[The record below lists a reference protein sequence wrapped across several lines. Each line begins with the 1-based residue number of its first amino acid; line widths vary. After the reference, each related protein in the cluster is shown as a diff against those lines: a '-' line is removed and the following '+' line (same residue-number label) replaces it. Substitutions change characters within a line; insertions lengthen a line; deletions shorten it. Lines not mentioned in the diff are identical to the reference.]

1 MMDREEALPILERI
15 TRHWGTRLS
24 QGQHDHW
31 VETLTPL
38 DPGVAGTA
46 YVKLQKKCDRTPSP
60 AEFLAEYRTL
70 RTYDASQPRA
80 AICHECDGT
89 GVVTDLDHPHHW
101 TGPADTIPKHPDG
114 YCECNVVTWC
124 QSCDDGRTRAR
135 DMLARINHQR
145 PHQPD
150 RYPPTHANNRF

>member
-1 MMDREEALPILERI
+1 MMDRLEALPILERI
-15 TRHWGTRLS
+15 TRHWGARFS

-31 VETLTPL
+31 VETLEQL
-38 DPGVAGTA
+38 DPGTAGTT
-46 YVKLQKKCDRTPSP
+46 YVRLQKKSDRCPTP

-70 RTYDASQPRA
+70 QVYDASKPRQ
-80 AICHECDGT
+80 AICANCDGT
-89 GVVTDLDHPHHW
+89 GVTTDLDHPHHW
-101 TGPADTIPKHPDG
+101 TGPADTMPGHPDG

-135 DMLARINHQR
+135 DMLRRIDAQR

-150 RYPPTHANNRF
+150 THHPRRSAA